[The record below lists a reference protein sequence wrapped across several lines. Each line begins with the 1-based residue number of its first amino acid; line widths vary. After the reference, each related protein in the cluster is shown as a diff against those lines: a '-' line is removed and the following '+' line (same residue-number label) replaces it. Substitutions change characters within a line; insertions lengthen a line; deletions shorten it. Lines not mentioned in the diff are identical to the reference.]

1 MKRGSGWRGA
11 LALGVACAV
20 VVSAAPA
27 AAKKPENIAKEGGLG
42 AGAAV
47 ATMVWAPLKLT
58 HALVGLVAGG
68 ICFAVTGGDTEVWKR
83 VQSKALTGDYVI
95 TPQHIAGKKRF
106 RFSGGGDSGG
116 GGGNNNKK

>member
-11 LALGVACAV
+11 LALAVACAF

-27 AAKKPENIAKEGGLG
+27 AAQKPESIAKEGGLG
-42 AGAAV
+42 VGAAI
-47 ATMVWAPLKLT
+47 ASMVWAPLKLT

-68 ICFAVTGGDTEVWKR
+68 LCFAITGGDTEVWNR

-95 TPQHIAGKKRF
+95 TPQHIAGKQRF
-106 RFSGGGDSGG
+106 RFSGGGGD

>member
-1 MKRGSGWRGA
+1 MKRGSGWRRAQA
-11 LALGVACAV
+11 LAVACAV

-27 AAKKPENIAKEGGLG
+27 AARKPENIAKEGGLG
-42 AGAAV
+42 VGAAL
-47 ATMVWAPLKLT
+47 ASMVWAPLKLT

-68 ICFAVTGGDTEVWKR
+68 LCFAITGGDTEVWKR

-106 RFSGGGDSGG
+106 RISGGGDD
-116 GGGNNNKK
+116 GGGNNKKKD

>member
-1 MKRGSGWRGA
+1 VKRVKRGSGWRGA
-11 LALGVACAV
+11 LALAVACAL

-42 AGAAV
+42 ADAAI
-47 ATMVWAPLKLT
+47 ASMIWAPLKLT
-58 HALVGLVAGG
+58 HAVVGLLAGG
-68 ICFAVTGGDTEVWKR
+68 LCFAITGGDTEVWKR

-106 RFSGGGDSGG
+106 RFSGGDGGD
-116 GGGNNNKK
+116 GNNKN